1 MKYSEI
7 LSEVKD
13 LYPNDY
19 KDSQYVKWL
28 LELENKIAIAKGL
41 GVKQSLDLEK
51 ETSVGVPFDRMYVD
65 YVMAQVSLHQHDDES
80 YARYMSMFNDRFGEW
95 QAYHIRTTP
104 GKKLVFKNWI

>member
-19 KDSQYVKWL
+19 KDSQCAKWL
-28 LELENKIAIAKGL
+28 LELENKIAIEKGT

-51 ETSVGVPFDRMYVD
+51 ETSVGVPFDRMYVS
-65 YVMAQVSLHQHDDES
+65 YLMAKVSFHQHDDES
-80 YARYMSMFNDRFGEW
+80 YARYMSMFDDEYKEW
-95 QAYHIRTTP
+95 
-104 GKKLVFKNWI
+104 